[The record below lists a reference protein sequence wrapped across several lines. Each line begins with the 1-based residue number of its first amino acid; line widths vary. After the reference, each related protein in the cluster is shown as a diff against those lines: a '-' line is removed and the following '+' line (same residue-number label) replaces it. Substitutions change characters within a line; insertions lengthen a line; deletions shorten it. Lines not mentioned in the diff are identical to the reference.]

1 MASFVVNSCIVF
13 FSMLKLYLLPA
24 RGHHLPEHSRT
35 KQAAGGGA
43 PDELRPIGLLTVQLR
58 GLRSRA
64 NSLPTPSASS
74 TTPMHRLRSDEQ
86 LGSEKASHFPGWL
99 KAIPHQ
105 DGLLWDSYIR
115 HIYAWNRAL
124 ASLLLCFEI
133 TWSSTDTKN
142 HDVERCW
149 VFWFVNI
156 IVRSRYVIA
165 QCKVYWS
172 ILHSWGEL
180 ELCFRFGFFLG
191 VDHIARSGSGQN
203 SHDVVNIQH
212 G

>member
-58 GLRSRA
+58 WLRSRA
-64 NSLPTPSASS
+64 NSMPTPSASS

-115 HIYAWNRAL
+115 HICLKQSTSKFAL
-124 ASLLLCFEI
+124 VLWDNMIKLRRKESWCGTLLGFLVCKHNCSFTLCY
-133 TWSSTDTKN
+133 SS
-142 HDVERCW
+142 V
-149 VFWFVNI
+149 
-156 IVRSRYVIA
+156 
-165 QCKVYWS
+165 
-172 ILHSWGEL
+172 
-180 ELCFRFGFFLG
+180 
-191 VDHIARSGSGQN
+191 
-203 SHDVVNIQH
+203 
-212 G
+212 

>member
-13 FSMLKLYLLPA
+13 FFMLKLYLFPA

-115 HIYAWNRAL
+115 HICLKQSICKVAL
-124 ASLLLCFEI
+124 VLWDNMIKLRHKESWCGTLLG
-133 TWSSTDTKN
+133 
-142 HDVERCW
+142 
-149 VFWFVNI
+149 FWFVNI
-156 IVRSRYVIA
+156 FARSRYVIDI
-165 QCKVYWS
+165 CSFTLRCIDRYC
-172 ILHSWGEL
+172 IHGE
-180 ELCFRFGFFLG
+180 
-191 VDHIARSGSGQN
+191 N
-203 SHDVVNIQH
+203 
-212 G
+212 